1 MYGAGLGVYD
11 GQVWNTA
18 RNGIVPIVIGILLTR
33 SNPIPDGS
41 TWNSNLINKTN
52 NRCSYQIHWRISY
65 FCSSRIDAKVN
76 DNYLYDTSI
85 IEQFP
90 PKPVGGTAGTF
101 TLTASHV
108 SLEPGSISPL
118 LTSFNFYYIVRTFIS
133 SVSIYNVKNV
143 MYQ

>member
-1 MYGAGLGVYD
+1 MFIP
-11 GQVWNTA
+11 NTLE
-18 RNGIVPIVIGILLTR
+18 NFTFFPNMFLV
-33 SNPIPDGS
+33 
-41 TWNSNLINKTN
+41 
-52 NRCSYQIHWRISY
+52 
-65 FCSSRIDAKVN
+65 DAKAN
-76 DNYLYDTSI
+76 ENYLYDTSI

-133 SVSIYNVKNV
+133 SVSIYNVKI
-143 MYQ
+143 

>member
-1 MYGAGLGVYD
+1 M
-11 GQVWNTA
+11 
-18 RNGIVPIVIGILLTR
+18 VPIVIGILLTR

-41 TWNSNLINKTN
+41 TWNSSLINKKTTDVHTKYTGELKN
-52 NRCSYQIHWRISY
+52 
-65 FCSSRIDAKVN
+65 FLIDAKTN

-118 LTSFNFYYIVRTFIS
+118 LTSFNFYYIARTFIS

-143 MYQ
+143 TYQ